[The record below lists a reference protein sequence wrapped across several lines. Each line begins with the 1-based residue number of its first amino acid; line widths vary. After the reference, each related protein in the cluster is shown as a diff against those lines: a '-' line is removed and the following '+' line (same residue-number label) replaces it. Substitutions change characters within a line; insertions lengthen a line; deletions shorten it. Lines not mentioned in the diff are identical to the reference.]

1 MGFAKKKEMDK
12 SVLNEYFQGKE
23 MRKITPI
30 FIFFVLVFAVFM
42 SCSKKTQPEPDY
54 SVEPVSF
61 VDVDIQDDFWRP
73 KMDINQSVS
82 IWHCFQKYEETG
94 HLASPKLIEGAAYM
108 LAKRS
113 DPRLEAYVDELID
126 ESVSRVES
134 ALEAKPESAVRIS
147 GHFFEA
153 AVAYYEATGKKK
165 MLDTALKAADLI
177 DEIYGPGKK
186 TYISGHEGLKIGLIR
201 LFRHTH
207 EKKYWKLAKFFL
219 DERGK
224 EGYARTGEYAKYR
237 EYAQDHKPVIEQEE
251 AVGHCVRAM
260 FLYIPLVDI
269 AALTGEQA
277 YAAASQRIWE
287 DSVFKKTYLTGGVG
301 AIRFHE
307 QFGKAYELPNLSAWN
322 ETCAA
327 YGNVVWNHRKFLQ
340 HHDAEYIDLMER
352 ILYNGWLAGVSLDG
366 DRFFYQNPL
375 KSFGNYERFDWINV
389 PCCPP
394 NIVRLMS
401 SIGSY
406 IYAKSKKD
414 IYINLF
420 IGSQAEIALDKTIVR
435 LVQETRY
442 PWEGKVKLTIDPVQE
457 SSFSLNMRLPM
468 WTRNQPMPGD
478 LYHYMEQYDEQPV
491 LKINGEIKNY
501 EIEKGYACLR
511 RKWKKNDIV
520 EIELPMRA
528 RKVLSHENIRHNKGL
543 VALER
548 GPLVYCVEWDDNDGN
563 VLNLV
568 IDDDAVFVPEFRK
581 DLLDGITV
589 LNGGVLKLVRGED
602 KRTIESE
609 KFEVTA
615 IPYYAWANRGMGEMA
630 VWMPRGSDD
639 ARIKPIIPPLP
650 ICRVKSSGGIPKIW
664 TGYNDQNDDIV
675 AVYDGVEPLS
685 SADESHLYFRMRPAL
700 GQQGWIQYDFENP
713 VRVSSSEV
721 YFVDDRRFCLLPE
734 SWRILYKQG
743 NEWLSVHNRD
753 PYTVERD
760 RFNTVT
766 FDPVT
771 TSAVRIEIE
780 PQTILY
786 KARTIGPPEALFI
799 DKDIEWREYGLI
811 EWRVGLHKNGN

>member
-1 MGFAKKKEMDK
+1 
-12 SVLNEYFQGKE
+12 

-30 FIFFVLVFAVFM
+30 FVFLVLVFAMFM
-42 SCSKKTQPEPDY
+42 NCGKWMQAKLDY
-54 SVEPVSF
+54 SIEPVSF
-61 VDVDIQDDFWRP
+61 ADVDVQDDFWRP
-73 KMDINQSVS
+73 KMDVNQSVS

-108 LAKRS
+108 LAKRPN
-113 DPRLEAYVDELID
+113 PRLEAYVDERID

-134 ALEAKPESAVRIS
+134 MLEEKPESAVRIS

-153 AVAYYEATGKKK
+153 AVAYHEATGKRK
-165 MLDTALKAADLI
+165 MLDAAVKAADLI
-177 DEIYGPGKK
+177 GEIYGPGKK
-186 TYISGHEGLKIGLIR
+186 IHISGHEGLKIGLIR
-201 LFRHTH
+201 LFRHTN
-207 EKKYWKLAKFFL
+207 EERYWKLAKFFM

-224 EGYARTGEYAKYR
+224 EGYTRTGEYAKYR

-260 FLYIPLVDI
+260 FLYIPLEDI
-269 AALTGEQA
+269 TALTGEQA
-277 YAAASQRIWE
+277 YAAAAKKIWE
-287 DSVFKKTYLTGGVG
+287 DSVFTKTYLTGGVG

-340 HHDAEYIDLMER
+340 HHDAEYIDMMER
-352 ILYNGWLAGVSLDG
+352 ILYNGWLVGISLDG
-366 DRFFYQNPL
+366 GRFFYQNPL

-406 IYAKSKKD
+406 IYAKSKKE
-414 IYINLF
+414 IYVNLF
-420 IGSQAEIALDKTIVR
+420 IGSRAEIALDKTMVR
-435 LVQETRY
+435 IIQETRY
-442 PWEGKVKLTIDPVQE
+442 PWEGTIKLTIDPAKE
-457 SSFSLNMRLPM
+457 STFSLNVRLPM

-478 LYHYMEQYDEQPV
+478 LYHYMEHYDEEPV
-491 LKINGEIKNY
+491 LKINGEIKSY
-501 EIEKGYACLR
+501 EREKGYVRLK
-511 RKWKKNDIV
+511 RKWKKNDRV
-520 EIELPMRA
+520 EIELPMRV
-528 RKVLSHENIRHNKGL
+528 RKVLPHRNIPHNKGL

-548 GPLVYCVEWDDNDGN
+548 GPLVYCVEWADNEGN
-563 VLNLV
+563 VLNLL
-568 IDDDAVFVPEFRK
+568 IDDDVMFVPEFREG
-581 DLLDGITV
+581 LLDGITV
-589 LNGGVLKLVRGED
+589 LTGGVQKLYRGED
-602 KRTIESE
+602 KSTIESE

-630 VWMPRGSDD
+630 VWLPRESDGT
-639 ARIKPIIPPLP
+639 RIKPILPPLP
-650 ICRVKSSGGIPKIW
+650 ISRVTSSGCIPKIW

-675 AVYDGVEPLS
+675 AVYDGVDPLS
-685 SADESHLYFRMRPAL
+685 SADESHLYFRMRPPL
-700 GQQGWIQYDFENP
+700 GQPGWIQYDFDKP
-713 VRVSSSEV
+713 AQVSSSKV
-721 YFVDDRRFCLLPE
+721 YFVDDKRFCRLPQ

-743 NEWLSVHNRD
+743 NEWVPVHNRD
-753 PYTVERD
+753 PYTVIKD

-766 FDPVT
+766 FDPVMT
-771 TSAVRIEIE
+771 IAVRIEIE

-799 DKDIEWREYGLI
+799 DNDIQWREYGVV
-811 EWRVGLHKNGN
+811 EWRVGLNENGK